1 LAAVRTFLLRVLAA
15 SNSLPVSTFVRWVSN
30 CLRPRHLVT
39 MPSQTHAASAFRDAE
54 RLKLSLPACL
64 QKREPLT
71 RFLGS
76 TAPSGWSA
84 TLPQFSVRIAKNNRS
99 KSACTN
105 FQRKRLSDQAVW
117 PVILRLTGPI
127 CARAL
132 NRSIRSEL
140 APRGHHDWPVKRVI
154 RPKPSDRRSLEVL

>member
-1 LAAVRTFLLRVLAA
+1 MARLTTSA
-15 SNSLPVSTFVRWVSN
+15 SSWPARHAQQHLTHRRWYRYSRRQNSLPVSTFVRWVSN

-84 TLPQFSVRIAKNNRS
+84 TRTERTFEGRIANG
-99 KSACTN
+99 KSA
-105 FQRKRLSDQAVW
+105 SV
-117 PVILRLTGPI
+117 
-127 CARAL
+127 
-132 NRSIRSEL
+132 E
-140 APRGHHDWPVKRVI
+140 
-154 RPKPSDRRSLEVL
+154 